1 VNINAT
7 LISQMITFGLFVWFT
22 MTFVW
27 PQIIT
32 ALEER
37 REKIADGLAAAERGQ
52 NELLLAQEKATAKLR
67 EVKQESATILDNANK
82 RANSMID
89 DAKHKA
95 REEGDRLLERAQ
107 SEIQSEAQAAKTA
120 LQSQVATLAVRGAEK
135 ILSTEV
141 DAAKHKQLLDELI
154 KEL

>member
-1 VNINAT
+1 MNINAT

-27 PQIIT
+27 PHIIS

-37 REKIADGLAAAERGQ
+37 RAKIADGLAAAERGQ
-52 NELLLAQEKATAKLR
+52 NELLLAQEKATARLR
-67 EVKQESATILDNANK
+67 DVKQESAVILDNANK
-82 RANSMID
+82 RVNSMID

-107 SEIQSEAQAAKTA
+107 SEIQTETQAAKSA
-120 LQSQVATLAVRGAEK
+120 LQTQVAALAVQGAER
-135 ILSTEV
+135 ILGTEV
-141 DAAKHKQLLDELI
+141 DATKHKQLLDELI